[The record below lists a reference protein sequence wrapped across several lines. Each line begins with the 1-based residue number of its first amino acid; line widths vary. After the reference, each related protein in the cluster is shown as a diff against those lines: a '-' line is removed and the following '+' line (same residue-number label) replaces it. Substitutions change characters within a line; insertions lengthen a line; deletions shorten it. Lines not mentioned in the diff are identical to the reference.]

1 MNLALDEV
9 LRKDRRMMRLFWI
22 VLVMLAPAGLALAQ
36 DSVPLA
42 DRVLT
47 QAEQQALSPDDVV
60 KLLKDGNQRFVSG
73 NTTRRDH
80 VAQVRDAANGQHPMA
95 IILSCV
101 DSRVPV
107 EEVFDLGIGDVFVA
121 RVAGNFENTDIL
133 GSAEFA
139 TKVSGA
145 KLVLV
150 MGHESCGAIKAAI
163 DGAELGNITAMLK
176 NIQPAIDA
184 VSDYEGEKSGTN
196 DVFVH
201 KVAEKNV
208 SLTMERVR
216 QRSAIL
222 KGMEDQGDI
231 KIVGAIYNMKTG
243 AIEFLD

>member
-1 MNLALDEV
+1 
-9 LRKDRRMMRLFWI
+9 
-22 VLVMLAPAGLALAQ
+22 MLAPAGLALAE
-36 DSVPLA
+36 DSAPSV
-42 DRVLT
+42 DHVLT

-60 KLLKDGNQRFVSG
+60 RLLKEGNQRFVSG
-73 NTTRRDH
+73 NITSRDH
-80 VAQVRDAANGQHPMA
+80 AAQVRDAANGQHPMA

-184 VSDYEGEKSGTN
+184 VSDYEGEKSGAN
-196 DVFVH
+196 GVFVH
-201 KVAEKNV
+201 MVAEKNV
-208 SLTMERVR
+208 RLTMERIR
-216 QRSAIL
+216 QRSPIL
-222 KGMEDQGDI
+222 KGMEDQGQI